1 MFDPSKL
8 GEMMQQAQQMQD
20 KMQLELKDKL
30 ADGQA
35 GGGMVKVQINGLYE
49 VTSVKIDK
57 AAIDPNDVTLLED
70 LVRAAFGQA
79 LARVEEARMEN
90 ARTMAGAMGIPG
102 GMF

>member
-20 KMQLELKDKL
+20 KMQAELKTKTSE
-30 ADGQA
+30 GQA
-35 GGGMVKVQINGLYE
+35 GGGMVKVQVNGLYE
-49 VTSVKIDK
+49 VLSVKIDK
-57 AAIDPNDVTLLED
+57 AAIDPNDMSLLED
-70 LVRAAFGQA
+70 LVRAAVGQA

-90 ARTMAGAMGIPG
+90 ARSMAGAMGLPG